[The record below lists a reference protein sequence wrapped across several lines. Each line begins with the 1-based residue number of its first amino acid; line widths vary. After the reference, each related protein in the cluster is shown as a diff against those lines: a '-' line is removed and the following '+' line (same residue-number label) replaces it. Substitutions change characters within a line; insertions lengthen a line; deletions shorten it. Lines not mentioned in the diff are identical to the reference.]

1 VNQPPLHRHHR
12 PQRPPPRP
20 PARPGNDLQQHDLHP
35 DAAAAVVANAHLPP
49 RETVLEVGAGR
60 GALTAALLKA
70 KAVVHA
76 VERDPARCR
85 HLADRFPQE
94 IARKSLILHPG
105 DAIAIAPALAGPW
118 RVVANPPFNLTSSLV
133 RRWLLDPPGDPPTAI
148 DVVLQYEAGKK
159 LCGSDGAHT
168 RSSPLMR
175 LIGKPWISMR
185 LQREQVDPP
194 SRVSLCVWSLRRVA
208 SAPPL
213 DELRRIDR
221 LLEIA
226 FAGPHSVAE
235 ALRGVAT
242 NVQLRRQ
249 GQEHGWDPAAHART
263 LKPSAWRH
271 LATLLASC
279 GKL

>member
-1 VNQPPLHRHHR
+1 M
-12 PQRPPPRP
+12 
-20 PARPGNDLQQHDLHP
+20 
-35 DAAAAVVANAHLPP
+35 VANAHLPP
-49 RETVLEVGAGR
+49 REVVLEVGAGR

-76 VERDPARCR
+76 IERDPERCR
-85 HLADRFPQE
+85 HLEQRFAQE
-94 IARKSLILHPG
+94 ITRGSLIIHSG
-105 DAIAIAPALAGPW
+105 DALAIAPALTGPW

-133 RRWLLDPPGDPPTAI
+133 RRWLLNPPGDPPTAI

-185 LQREQVDPP
+185 LSREQVDPP
-194 SRVSLCVWSLRRVA
+194 SRVSLCVWSLRRVPT
-208 SAPPL
+208 SPPV
-213 DELRRIDR
+213 EEARRIDR
-221 LLEIA
+221 LLEHA
-226 FAGPHSVAE
+226 FAGPHTVTE
-235 ALRGVAT
+235 ALRGIAT

-249 GQEHGWDPAAHART
+249 GQEHGWDPNAHART
-263 LKPSAWRH
+263 LRPSAWRH
-271 LATLLASC
+271 LATLLAQC